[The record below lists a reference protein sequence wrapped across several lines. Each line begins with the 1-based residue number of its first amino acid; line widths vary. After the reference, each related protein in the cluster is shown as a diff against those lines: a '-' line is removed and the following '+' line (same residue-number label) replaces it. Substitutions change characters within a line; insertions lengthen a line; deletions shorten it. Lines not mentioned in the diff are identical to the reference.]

1 MPTPTA
7 GRPAGPQ
14 ECHSLLRRMAPDASA
29 ERMLRGVL
37 RYLADAIML
46 QLMSGRGLGWGVGRA
61 VGEALRL
68 LGCLSA
74 GIACGAIRSVLTCLF
89 LAAPLLPADGVPDF
103 NLFGLQ
109 RLLNDLG
116 GIRCAVRCGAVR
128 CVLLQGKCGI
138 ESHPVSR

>member
-1 MPTPTA
+1 
-7 GRPAGPQ
+7 
-14 ECHSLLRRMAPDASA
+14 MAPDASA